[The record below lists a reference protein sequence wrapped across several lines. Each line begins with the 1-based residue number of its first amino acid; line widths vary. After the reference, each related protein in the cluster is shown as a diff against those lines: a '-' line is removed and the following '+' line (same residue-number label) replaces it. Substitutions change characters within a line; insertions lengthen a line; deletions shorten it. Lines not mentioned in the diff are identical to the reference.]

1 MTTCKQGKMMQITLK
16 NWKLSLALAAIFA
29 SQAGVAV
36 AGERESLE
44 EVRATTMS
52 LIELLVQEG
61 VLSKDKA
68 DALLKQAQMAKQKA
82 QEEAAAQVASQPAET
97 GTPADAGQPKSIRVQ
112 YVPEHVKNEMR
123 AEIEQEVMKKLN
135 YKAGERLG
143 IPEWIDRVE
152 WTGELRL
159 RYQMDQFS
167 DTNVSPATLAS
178 NNTQYMQVNNTS
190 EDRERQRIR
199 ALFGANLHINDWL
212 NGGIRFTTGLL
223 QTPVT
228 PNQTE
233 GFSQGKFV
241 FGLDRAFLEAKP
253 YDWLTLTGGRFAN
266 PFFTGNR
273 VFGTDLIWDPDLAF
287 DGLVAKANPKINNHW
302 QVFSSVGAFPIEEV
316 ETSDTNKAR
325 DKWLY
330 AAQGGIEWTASDNSK
345 VKLGVAYYDF
355 KNVEGEPSQ
364 FNGDTRFDATV
375 PLWRQKGNS
384 TFKLNPFANNCDSA
398 TNPSRCGLASQFQL
412 LNFTGEVDLAL
423 FDPVHVILHGA
434 YVKNI
439 GFDQQ
444 EILRRTNTPLDEE
457 NEGYELALMVGH
469 PMMKKLHDWQVFG
482 GYRRLERDAMLDGF
496 TDSNF
501 RLGGTDAKG
510 YFLGAQYGLGKN
522 AWLSSRYIS
531 ADEISGLPFS
541 VDTFFVDMNA
551 RF

>member
-1 MTTCKQGKMMQITLK
+1 MNIKAK
-16 NWKLSLALAAIFA
+16 NWMIPLVVASLFGTQ
-29 SQAGVAV
+29 SAGVI

-61 VLSKDKA
+61 VLSKKKA
-68 DALLKQAQMAKQKA
+68 DTLLQQAQQARQKA
-82 QEEAAAQVASQPAET
+82 KEEAEALAAQNPQPLDQAVS
-97 GTPADAGQPKSIRVQ
+97 GQPKAIRVQ

-123 AEIEQEVMKKLN
+123 AEIEQDVMKKLN

-143 IPEWIDRVE
+143 IPEWIDRIE
-152 WTGELRL
+152 WTGALRL
-159 RYQMDQFS
+159 RYQEDMFS
-167 DTNVSPATLAS
+167 DSNTIPGTL
-178 NNTQYMQVNNTS
+178 NNEVQNMVVNNTT
-190 EDRERQRIR
+190 EDRQRQRVR
-199 ALFGANLHINDWL
+199 AFFGANIHINEWL
-212 NGGIRFTTGLL
+212 DGGIRFTTGML

-253 YDWLTLTGGRFAN
+253 YDWLTLSGGRFAN
-266 PFFTGNR
+266 PFFTGNQ
-273 VFGTDLIWDPDLAF
+273 VFGTDLLWDPDLAF
-287 DGLVAKANPKINNHW
+287 DGFVARANPAINRHW
-302 QVFSSVGAFPIEEV
+302 KLFSSVGAFPIEEV
-316 ETSDTNKAR
+316 ESSNTNKAG

-330 AAQGGIEWTASDNSK
+330 AAQGGIEWTASNDSK

-355 KNVEGEPSQ
+355 KNVEGQRNPVNDSLQ
-364 FNGDTRFDATV
+364 YAGTV
-375 PLWRQKGNS
+375 PLWRQKGNHTFSINDGTTNGALCGS
-384 TFKLNPFANNCDSA
+384 TNGL
-398 TNPSRCGLASQFQL
+398 CGLASQFQL
-412 LNFTGEVDLAL
+412 INFTGEVDLAV

-434 YVKNI
+434 YVQNI
-439 GFDQQ
+439 GFDEK
-444 EILRRTNTPLDEE
+444 EIQRRTGNTYKKE

-469 PMMKKLHDWQVFG
+469 PMIKKLHDWQVFG
-482 GYRRLERDAMLDGF
+482 GYRRLEADAMLDGF

-510 YFLGAQYGLGKN
+510 FYVGAQYGVGKN
-522 AWLSSRYIS
+522 AWLSSRYVS

-541 VDTFFVDMNA
+541 VDTFFVDFNG

>member
-1 MTTCKQGKMMQITLK
+1 MNIKAK
-16 NWKLSLALAAIFA
+16 NWVIPLLVTAMFG
-29 SQAGVAV
+29 SQPAGVV

-68 DALLKQAQMAKQKA
+68 DALLKQAQQAKQKA
-82 QEEAAAQVASQPAET
+82 REEAEALAVQDAPAVEKAA
-97 GTPADAGQPKSIRVQ
+97 DGQPKSIRVQ

-152 WTGELRL
+152 WTGALRL
-159 RYQMDQFS
+159 RYQEDMFS
-167 DTNVSPATLAS
+167 DNNVTPADLAS
-178 NNTQYMQVNNTS
+178 RDRQYMQVNNTT
-190 EDRERQRIR
+190 EDRQRQRIR

-266 PFFTGNR
+266 PFFTGNQT
-273 VFGTDLIWDPDLAF
+273 FNTDLIWDPDLAF
-287 DGLVAKANPKINNHW
+287 DGLVARANPQINQHW
-302 QVFSSVGAFPIEEV
+302 RVFSTAGAFPIEEI

-330 AAQGGIEWTASDNSK
+330 AAQGGLEWTANNNSK

-355 KNVEGEPSQ
+355 KNVEGQARE
-364 FNGDTRFDATV
+364 FVGDTRYDATA
-375 PLWRQKGNS
+375 PIWRQKGNS
-384 TFKLNPFANNCDSA
+384 TFRLNPFGNSCGSQ
-398 TNPSRCGLASQFQL
+398 TNPSLCGLASKFQL
-412 LNFTGEVDLAL
+412 LNITGEVDLAV

-434 YVKNI
+434 YVKNV
-439 GFDQQ
+439 GFDQK
-444 EILRRTNTPLDEE
+444 EILRRTNTLYDEE

-469 PMMKKLHDWQVFG
+469 PMIKKLHDWQVFG
-482 GYRRLERDAMLDGF
+482 GYRRLEADAMIDGF

-501 RLGGTDAKG
+501 HLGGTDAKG
-510 YFLGAQYGLGKN
+510 FFVGGQYGLGKN
-522 AWLSSRYIS
+522 AWLSSRYVS
-531 ADEISGLPFS
+531 TDEISGLPFS
-541 VDTFFVDMNA
+541 VDTFFLDFNG

>member
-1 MTTCKQGKMMQITLK
+1 MNIKVK
-16 NWKLSLALAAIFA
+16 NWVIPLVVATLFG
-29 SQAGVAV
+29 SQSGGVL

-68 DALLKQAQMAKQKA
+68 DALLQQAQQAKQKA
-82 QEEAAAQVASQPAET
+82 KEEATALASQEAPAIDKAT
-97 GTPADAGQPKSIRVQ
+97 DGQPKSIRVQ

-143 IPEWIDRVE
+143 IPDWIDRVE
-152 WTGELRL
+152 WTGALRL
-159 RYQMDQFS
+159 RYQEDMFS
-167 DTNVSPATLAS
+167 DSNVTPADLAS
-178 NNTQYMQVNNTS
+178 RERQYMHVNNTS
-190 EDRERQRIR
+190 EDRQRQRIR

-266 PFFTGNR
+266 PFFTGNST
-273 VFGTDLIWDPDLAF
+273 FGTDLIWDPDLAF
-287 DGLVAKANPKINNHW
+287 DGLAARANPKINQHW
-302 QVFSSVGAFPIEEV
+302 QLFSTVGAFPIEEI

-330 AAQGGIEWTASDNSK
+330 AAQGGVEWTANNNSK

-355 KNVEGEPSQ
+355 KNVEGQARE
-364 FNGDTRFDATV
+364 FVGDTRYDSTAAV
-375 PLWRQKGNS
+375 WRQKGNS
-384 TFKLNPFANNCDSA
+384 TFRMDPFGNSCSSQ
-398 TNPSRCGLASQFQL
+398 TSPSLCGLASQFQL
-412 LNFTGEVDLAL
+412 INFTGEVDLAL

-439 GFDQQ
+439 GFDQK
-444 EILRRTNTPLDEE
+444 EILRRTNTLYDEE

-469 PMMKKLHDWQVFG
+469 PVVKKLHDWQVFG
-482 GYRRLERDAMLDGF
+482 GYRRLEADAMLDGF

-510 YFLGAQYGLGKN
+510 YFIGAQYGVGKN
-522 AWLSSRYIS
+522 AWISSRYVS

-541 VDTFFVDMNA
+541 VDTFFVDFNG

>member
-1 MTTCKQGKMMQITLK
+1 MKMIKK
-16 NWKLSLALAAIFA
+16 NWLIACLVTTIF
-29 SQAGVAV
+29 GVPV
-36 AGERESLE
+36 TSVSAGERESLE

-61 VLSKDKA
+61 VLSKEKA
-68 DALLKQAQMAKQKA
+68 DALLKQAQLAKQKA
-82 QEEAAAQVASQPAET
+82 QQEAANTLETTESQKSTET
-97 GTPADAGQPKSIRVQ
+97 TQPKSIRVQ

-152 WTGELRL
+152 WTGDLRL
-159 RYQMDQFS
+159 RYQLDQF
-167 DTNVSPATLAS
+167 NE
-178 NNTQYMQVNNTS
+178 NNTIPGVLSSSEVQNINVNNTS

-212 NGGIRFTTGLL
+212 NGGIRFATGLL

-253 YDWLTLTGGRFAN
+253 NDWVTLTGGRFAN
-266 PFFTGNR
+266 PFFTANR
-273 VFGTDLIWDPDLAF
+273 SFGTDLIWDPDLAF
-287 DGLVAKANPKINNHW
+287 DGFVARLNPQMTGQLKL
-302 QVFSSVGAFPIEEV
+302 FSTIGAFPIEEV
-316 ETSDTNKAR
+316 ETSNTNKAR

-330 AAQGGIEWTASDNSK
+330 AAQAGVEWKATDKTNVSLA
-345 VKLGVAYYDF
+345 LAYYDF
-355 KNVEGEPSQ
+355 KHVEGEANPL
-364 FNGDTRFDATV
+364 GDSTRFAGTV

-384 TFKLNPFANNCDSA
+384 TFSIDAVNGNDCGAGGP
-398 TNPSRCGLASQFQL
+398 CGLASQFQL
-412 LNFTGEVDLAL
+412 INFIGEVDFAL
-423 FDPVHVILHGA
+423 YDPVHVVLHGA

-439 GFDQQ
+439 GFDKQ
-444 EILRRTNTPLDEE
+444 EILRRTGNLYDEE
-457 NEGYELALMVGH
+457 NEGYEFAMLVGQ
-469 PMMKKLHDWQVFG
+469 PIMKKLHDWQVFG

-501 RLGGTDAKG
+501 RLGGTDVKG

-522 AWLSSRYIS
+522 AWLSSRYFS
-531 ADEISGLPFS
+531 TNEISGLPFS

>member
-1 MTTCKQGKMMQITLK
+1 MNIKAK
-16 NWKLSLALAAIFA
+16 NWMIPLVVASLFGTQSAGAI
-29 SQAGVAV
+29 

-61 VLSKDKA
+61 VLSKEKA
-68 DALLKQAQMAKQKA
+68 DTLLQQAQQAKQKA
-82 QEEAAAQVASQPAET
+82 KEEAEALAAQNPQPMDQAV
-97 GTPADAGQPKSIRVQ
+97 AGQPKAIRVQ

-123 AEIEQEVMKKLN
+123 AEIEQDVMKKLN

-143 IPEWIDRVE
+143 IPEWIDRIE
-152 WTGELRL
+152 WTGALRL
-159 RYQMDQFS
+159 RYQQDMFS
-167 DTNVSPATLAS
+167 DSNAIPGALAS
-178 NNTQYMQVNNTS
+178 SDVQNIDVNNTT
-190 EDRERQRIR
+190 EDRQRQRVR
-199 ALFGANLHINDWL
+199 AFFGANIHINDWL
-212 NGGIRFTTGLL
+212 DGGIRFTTGML

-266 PFFTGNR
+266 PFFTGNQ
-273 VFGTDLIWDPDLAF
+273 VFNTDLLWDPDLAF
-287 DGLVAKANPKINNHW
+287 DGFVARANPAINRHW
-302 QVFSSVGAFPIEEV
+302 KLFSSVGAFPIEEV
-316 ETSDTNKAR
+316 ESSNTNKAG

-330 AAQGGIEWTASDNSK
+330 AAQGGIEWTASNDSK

-355 KNVEGEPSQ
+355 KNVEGERNPLNDSLKYA
-364 FNGDTRFDATV
+364 GTV
-375 PLWRQKGNS
+375 PLWRQKGNH
-384 TFKLNPFANNCDSA
+384 TFSINDGA
-398 TNPSRCGLASQFQL
+398 TNGSLCNAGGLCGLASQFQL
-412 LNFTGEVDLAL
+412 INFTGEVDLAV

-434 YVKNI
+434 YVQNI
-439 GFDQQ
+439 GFDEK
-444 EILRRTNTPLDEE
+444 EIQRRTGNTYKKE

-469 PMMKKLHDWQVFG
+469 PMIKKLHDWQVFG
-482 GYRRLERDAMLDGF
+482 GYRRLEADAMLDGF

-510 YFLGAQYGLGKN
+510 FYVGAQYGVGKN
-522 AWLSSRYIS
+522 AWLSSRYVS
-531 ADEISGLPFS
+531 ADEISGMPFS
-541 VDTFFVDMNA
+541 VDTFFVDFNG

>member
-1 MTTCKQGKMMQITLK
+1 MIPLV
-16 NWKLSLALAAIFA
+16 LASLFGTQ
-29 SQAGVAV
+29 SAGVI

-61 VLSKDKA
+61 VLSKQKA
-68 DALLKQAQMAKQKA
+68 DTLLQQAQQARQKA
-82 QEEAAAQVASQPAET
+82 KEEAEALAAQNPQPLDQAVS
-97 GTPADAGQPKSIRVQ
+97 GQPKAIRVQ

-123 AEIEQEVMKKLN
+123 AEIEQDVMKKLN

-143 IPEWIDRVE
+143 IPEWIDRIE
-152 WTGELRL
+152 WTGALRL
-159 RYQMDQFS
+159 RYQEDMFS
-167 DTNVSPATLAS
+167 DSNTIPGTL
-178 NNTQYMQVNNTS
+178 NNEVQNMVVNNTT
-190 EDRERQRIR
+190 EDRQRQRVR
-199 ALFGANLHINDWL
+199 AFFGANIHINEWL
-212 NGGIRFTTGLL
+212 DGGIRFTTGML

-253 YDWLTLTGGRFAN
+253 YDWLTLSGGRFAN
-266 PFFTGNR
+266 PFFTGNQ
-273 VFGTDLIWDPDLAF
+273 VFGTDLLWDPDLAF
-287 DGLVAKANPKINNHW
+287 DGFVARANPAINRHW
-302 QVFSSVGAFPIEEV
+302 KLFSSVGAFPIEEV
-316 ETSDTNKAR
+316 ESSNTNKAG

-330 AAQGGIEWTASDNSK
+330 AAQGGIEWTASNDSK

-355 KNVEGEPSQ
+355 KNVEGQRNPVNDSLQ
-364 FNGDTRFDATV
+364 YAGTV
-375 PLWRQKGNS
+375 PLWRQKGNHTFSINDGTTNGALCGS
-384 TFKLNPFANNCDSA
+384 TNGL
-398 TNPSRCGLASQFQL
+398 CGLASQFQL
-412 LNFTGEVDLAL
+412 INFTGEVDLAV

-434 YVKNI
+434 YVQNI
-439 GFDQQ
+439 GFDEK
-444 EILRRTNTPLDEE
+444 EIQRRTGNTYKKE

-469 PMMKKLHDWQVFG
+469 PMIKKLHDWQVFG
-482 GYRRLERDAMLDGF
+482 GYRRLEADAMLDGF

-510 YFLGAQYGLGKN
+510 FYVGAQYGVGKN
-522 AWLSSRYIS
+522 AWLSSRYVS

-541 VDTFFVDMNA
+541 VDTFFVDFNG

>member
-1 MTTCKQGKMMQITLK
+1 MKIKAK
-16 NWKLSLALAAIFA
+16 NWMIPWLVAGLFST
-29 SQAGVAV
+29 QAQGVL

-44 EVRATTMS
+44 EVRATTMN

-61 VLSKDKA
+61 VLSKEKA
-68 DALLKQAQMAKQKA
+68 DALLKQAQAAKQKA
-82 QEEAAAQVASQPAET
+82 QEEAASVAESAAPDAPAAAT
-97 GTPADAGQPKSIRVQ
+97 QSKAIRVQ

-152 WTGELRL
+152 WTGALRL
-159 RYQMDQFS
+159 RYQEDMFS
-167 DTNVSPATLAS
+167 DNNVTPADLAS
-178 NNTQYMQVNNTS
+178 NNRQYMQVNNTS
-190 EDRERQRIR
+190 EDRQRQRIR

-212 NGGIRFTTGLL
+212 NGGIRFTTGML

-233 GFSQGKFV
+233 GFSQGKFI

-266 PFFTGNR
+266 PFFTGNQT
-273 VFGTDLIWDPDLAF
+273 FNTDLLWDPDLAF
-287 DGLVAKANPKINNHW
+287 DGLVARVNPKLNQHW
-302 QVFSSVGAFPIEEV
+302 QLFSTAGAFPIEEI
-316 ETSDTNKAR
+316 ESSDTNKAR

-330 AAQGGIEWTASDNSK
+330 AAQGGIEWTSDNNSK

-355 KNVEGEPSQ
+355 KNVEGKPRE
-364 FNGDTRFDATV
+364 FVGDTRYDATV

-384 TFKLNPFANNCDSA
+384 TFKMNPFGNNCGSQN
-398 TNPSRCGLASQFQL
+398 NPSLCGLASQFQL
-412 LNFTGEVDLAL
+412 INFTGEVDLAV

-439 GFDQQ
+439 GFDQE
-444 EILRRTNTPLDEE
+444 EILRRTNTLYDEQD
-457 NEGYELALMVGH
+457 EGYEFALMVGH
-469 PMMKKLHDWQVFG
+469 PMIKKLHDWQVFG
-482 GYRRLERDAMLDGF
+482 GYRRLEADAMLDGF

-510 YFLGAQYGLGKN
+510 FYLGAQYGLGKN
-522 AWLSSRYIS
+522 AWLSSRYVS

-541 VDTFFVDMNA
+541 VDTFFLDFNG

>member
-1 MTTCKQGKMMQITLK
+1 MNIKVK
-16 NWKLSLALAAIFA
+16 NWVIPLVVATLFG
-29 SQAGVAV
+29 SQSGGVL

-68 DALLKQAQMAKQKA
+68 DALLQQAQQAKQKA
-82 QEEAAAQVASQPAET
+82 KEEAAALASQEAPAIDKAT
-97 GTPADAGQPKSIRVQ
+97 DGQPKSIRVQ

-143 IPEWIDRVE
+143 IPDWIDRVE
-152 WTGELRL
+152 WTGALRL
-159 RYQMDQFS
+159 RYQEDMFS
-167 DTNVSPATLAS
+167 DSNVTPADLAS
-178 NNTQYMQVNNTS
+178 RERQYMHVNNTS
-190 EDRERQRIR
+190 EDRQRQRIR

-266 PFFTGNR
+266 PFFTGNST
-273 VFGTDLIWDPDLAF
+273 FGTDLIWDPDLAF
-287 DGLVAKANPKINNHW
+287 DGLAARANPKINQHW
-302 QVFSSVGAFPIEEV
+302 QLFSTVGAFPIEEI

-330 AAQGGIEWTASDNSK
+330 AAQGGVEWTANNNSK

-355 KNVEGEPSQ
+355 KNVEGQARE
-364 FNGDTRFDATV
+364 FVGDTRYDSTAAV
-375 PLWRQKGNS
+375 WRQKGNS
-384 TFKLNPFANNCDSA
+384 TFRMDPFGNSCSSQ
-398 TNPSRCGLASQFQL
+398 TSPSLCGLASQFQL
-412 LNFTGEVDLAL
+412 INFTGEVDLAL

-439 GFDQQ
+439 GFDQK
-444 EILRRTNTPLDEE
+444 EILRRTNTLYDEE

-469 PMMKKLHDWQVFG
+469 PVVKKLHDWQVFG
-482 GYRRLERDAMLDGF
+482 GYRRLEADAMLDGF

-510 YFLGAQYGLGKN
+510 YFIGAQYGVGKN
-522 AWLSSRYIS
+522 AWISSRYVS

-541 VDTFFVDMNA
+541 VDTFFVDFNG

>member
-1 MTTCKQGKMMQITLK
+1 MNIKAK
-16 NWKLSLALAAIFA
+16 NWVIPLVVAAVFG
-29 SQAGVAV
+29 SQSAGVL

-68 DALLKQAQMAKQKA
+68 DALLKQAQLAKQKA
-82 QEEAAAQVASQPAET
+82 KEEAEAIAAQEPAVSER
-97 GTPADAGQPKSIRVQ
+97 PVEGQPKSIRVQ

-143 IPEWIDRVE
+143 IPEWIDRIE
-152 WTGELRL
+152 WTGALRL
-159 RYQMDQFS
+159 RYQEDMFS
-167 DTNVSPATLAS
+167 DDNTLPGVLQTNEVQNMKT
-178 NNTQYMQVNNTS
+178 VNNTT

-199 ALFGANLHINDWL
+199 ALFGANLKINDWL
-212 NGGIRFTTGLL
+212 NGGIRFTTGML

-253 YDWLTLTGGRFAN
+253 YEWLTLTGGRFAN
-266 PFFTGNR
+266 PFFTGNQT
-273 VFGTDLIWDPDLAF
+273 FNTDLIWDPDLAF
-287 DGLVAKANPKINNHW
+287 DGLVARANPAINNHW
-302 QVFSSVGAFPIEEV
+302 RLFSTVGAFPVEEIES
-316 ETSDTNKAR
+316 SDTNKAR

-330 AAQGGIEWTASDNSK
+330 AAQGGIEWTASNDSK

-355 KNVEGEPSQ
+355 KNVEGERNPINDSLKYA
-364 FNGDTRFDATV
+364 GTV

-384 TFKLNPFANNCDSA
+384 TFSINDGT
-398 TNPSRCGLASQFQL
+398 TNGDLCSEPNGLCGLASKFQL
-412 LNFTGEVDLAL
+412 LNFTGEVDLAT

-434 YVKNI
+434 YVRNI

-444 EILRRTNTPLDEE
+444 EILRRTGNLYEKE
-457 NEGYELALMVGH
+457 NEGYELSLLVGN
-469 PMMKKLHDWQVFG
+469 PLIKKLHDWQVFG

-510 YFLGAQYGLGKN
+510 FYVGGQYGLGKN
-522 AWLSSRYIS
+522 AWLSSRYVS
-531 ADEISGLPFS
+531 ADEISGQPFS
-541 VDTFFVDMNA
+541 VDTFFLDFNG

>member
-1 MTTCKQGKMMQITLK
+1 MNIKAK
-16 NWKLSLALAAIFA
+16 NWVIPLVLATLFG
-29 SQAGVAV
+29 SQAGGVL

-68 DALLKQAQMAKQKA
+68 DALLKQAQQAKQKA
-82 QEEAAAQVASQPAET
+82 REEAEALAVQDAPAVEKAA
-97 GTPADAGQPKSIRVQ
+97 DGQPKSIRVQ
-112 YVPEHVKNEMR
+112 YVPEHVKNQMR

-152 WTGELRL
+152 WTGALRL
-159 RYQMDQFS
+159 RYQEDMFS
-167 DTNVSPATLAS
+167 DNNVTPADLAS
-178 NNTQYMQVNNTS
+178 RDRQYMQVNNTT
-190 EDRERQRIR
+190 EDRQRQRIR

-266 PFFTGNR
+266 PFFTGNQT
-273 VFGTDLIWDPDLAF
+273 FNTDLIWDPDLAF
-287 DGLVAKANPKINNHW
+287 DGLVARANPQINQHW
-302 QVFSSVGAFPIEEV
+302 RVFSTAGAFPIEEI

-330 AAQGGIEWTASDNSK
+330 AAQGGLEWTANNNSK

-355 KNVEGEPSQ
+355 KNVEGQARE
-364 FNGDTRFDATV
+364 FVGDTRYDATA
-375 PLWRQKGNS
+375 PIWRQKGNS
-384 TFKLNPFANNCDSA
+384 TFRLDPFGNSCGSQ
-398 TNPSRCGLASQFQL
+398 TNPSLCGLASKFQL
-412 LNFTGEVDLAL
+412 LNVTGEVDLAV

-439 GFDQQ
+439 GFDQK
-444 EILRRTNTPLDEE
+444 EILRRTNTLYDEE

-469 PMMKKLHDWQVFG
+469 PMIKKLHDWQVFG
-482 GYRRLERDAMLDGF
+482 GYRRLEADAMIDGF

-501 RLGGTDAKG
+501 HLGGTDAKG
-510 YFLGAQYGLGKN
+510 FFVGGQYGLGKN
-522 AWLSSRYIS
+522 AWLSSRYVS
-531 ADEISGLPFS
+531 TDEISGLPFS
-541 VDTFFVDMNA
+541 VDTFFLDFNG

>member
-1 MTTCKQGKMMQITLK
+1 MNIKAK
-16 NWKLSLALAAIFA
+16 NWMIPLVVASLFGTQSA
-29 SQAGVAV
+29 SIS

-61 VLSKDKA
+61 VLSKEKA
-68 DALLKQAQMAKQKA
+68 DTLLQQAQQARQKA
-82 QEEAAAQVASQPAET
+82 KEEAEALAAQSPQPVEQAV
-97 GTPADAGQPKSIRVQ
+97 AGQSKAIRVQ

-123 AEIEQEVMKKLN
+123 AEIEQDVMKKLN

-143 IPEWIDRVE
+143 IPEWIDRIE
-152 WTGELRL
+152 WTGALRL
-159 RYQMDQFS
+159 RYQQDMFGD
-167 DTNVSPATLAS
+167 S
-178 NNTQYMQVNNTS
+178 NAIPGSLNNEVQNMVVNNST
-190 EDRERQRIR
+190 EDRERQRVR
-199 ALFGANLHINDWL
+199 AFFGANIHINDWL
-212 NGGIRFTTGLL
+212 DGGIRFTTGML

-266 PFFTGNR
+266 PFFTGNQ
-273 VFGTDLIWDPDLAF
+273 VFGTDLLWDPDLAF
-287 DGLVAKANPKINNHW
+287 DGFVARANPAINRHW
-302 QVFSSVGAFPIEEV
+302 KLFSSVGAFPIEEV
-316 ETSDTNKAR
+316 ESSNTNKAG

-330 AAQGGIEWTASDNSK
+330 AAQGGIEWTASNDSK

-355 KNVEGEPSQ
+355 KNVEGQRNPVNDSLKYA
-364 FNGDTRFDATV
+364 GTV
-375 PLWRQKGNS
+375 PLWRQKGNHTFSLNDGTTNGALCGS
-384 TFKLNPFANNCDSA
+384 TNGL
-398 TNPSRCGLASQFQL
+398 CGLASQFQL
-412 LNFTGEVDLAL
+412 INFTGEVDLAV

-434 YVKNI
+434 YVQNI
-439 GFDQQ
+439 GFDEK
-444 EILRRTNTPLDEE
+444 EIQRRTGNTYRKE
-457 NEGYELALMVGH
+457 NEGYELSLMVGH
-469 PMMKKLHDWQVFG
+469 PMIKKLHDWQVFG
-482 GYRRLERDAMLDGF
+482 GYRRLEADAMLDGF

-510 YFLGAQYGLGKN
+510 FYVGAQYGVGKN
-522 AWLSSRYIS
+522 AWLSSRYVS

-541 VDTFFVDMNA
+541 VDTFFVDFNG